1 MNKRQLNIDRLRL
14 RHLKLLEMIESY
26 DSLRAIAEVLN
37 TSQPALSQLVRDLED
52 AFAASLVSRSARG
65 VSLTPAGHLAL
76 QRVRQALA
84 AIDHLAEELQTGEIP
99 VLRIGTN
106 PVLLHDEAFP
116 TAFAN
121 MFAEGAVVR
130 YEINSARE
138 RLMVQALEDGEIDC
152 YLGIVNWEKM
162 PAKTSASL
170 SYESLG
176 HTPLT
181 IICNREHPLLTRD
194 PLLAREL
201 LEWRWA
207 LQPDGSYHRNLLE
220 SAFRGIDLQ
229 TPVPVVEVSADPFA
243 LVQLIART
251 EMLSCIPDTTIARS
265 GSEGL
270 VKRLSACDLEIEASN
285 IQFVTLA
292 QNRNFEP
299 LNQLYRHLKAAFTGK
314 GEVKT
319 DSI

>member
-1 MNKRQLNIDRLRL
+1 MQRNQIYIDHLRI
-14 RHLKLLEMIESY
+14 RHLKLLEMIESH
-26 DSLRAIAEVLN
+26 DSLRTIAEVLN
-37 TSQPALSQLVRDLED
+37 TSQPALSQLVRDLEN
-52 AFAASLVSRSARG
+52 AFDASLVKRSARG
-65 VSLTPAGHLAL
+65 VSLTPAGRLAL
-76 QRVRQALA
+76 QRVRQAGA
-84 AIDHLAEELQTGEIP
+84 AIDHLSEELEVGKIP

-121 MFAEGAVVR
+121 MFAEGATLR
-130 YEINSARE
+130 YKISSARE

-162 PAKTSASL
+162 PAQAAANL

-176 HTPLT
+176 RTPLT
-181 IICNREHPLLTRD
+181 IICNRDH
-194 PLLAREL
+194 PLLARDPLPANAL
-201 LEWRWA
+201 LEWQWA

-220 SAFRGIDLQ
+220 NAFRSLDLQ
-229 TPVPVVEVSADPFA
+229 TPEPVVEVSADPFA

-270 VKRLSACDLEIEASN
+270 VRRLSPADLKIDSSN

-299 LNQLYRHLKAAFTGK
+299 LNQLYRHLKATFSPSP
-314 GEVKT
+314 GEKVT
-319 DSI
+319 

>member
-1 MNKRQLNIDRLRL
+1 MQRNQIYIDRLRI
-14 RHLKLLEMIESY
+14 RHLKLLEMIESH
-26 DSLRAIAEVLN
+26 DSLRTIAEVLN
-37 TSQPALSQLVRDLED
+37 TSQPALSQLVRDLEN
-52 AFAASLVSRSARG
+52 AFDASLVKRSARG
-65 VSLTPAGHLAL
+65 VSLTPAGRLAL
-76 QRVRQALA
+76 QRVRQAVA
-84 AIDHLAEELQTGEIP
+84 ALDHLSEELEVGKIP

-121 MFAEGAVVR
+121 MFAEGATLR
-130 YEINSARE
+130 YKISSARE

-152 YLGIVNWEKM
+152 YLGIVNWDKM
-162 PAKTSASL
+162 PAQAAANL

-176 HTPLT
+176 RTPLT
-181 IICNREHPLLTRD
+181 IICNREHPLLARD
-194 PLLAREL
+194 PLPASAL
-201 LEWRWA
+201 LEWQWA

-220 SAFRGIDLQ
+220 NAFRSLDLQ
-229 TPVPVVEVSADPFA
+229 TPEPVVEVSADPFA

-270 VKRLSACDLEIEASN
+270 VRRLSPADLKIDASN

-299 LNQLYRHLKAAFTGK
+299 LNQLYRHLKATFSPSP
-314 GEVKT
+314 GEKVT
-319 DSI
+319 